1 MIYCNKDIPMKYTL
15 KNEQT
20 MTEQTRKEVLQEAQK
35 TAYISLQSYMRQQ
48 YYYGEEDW
56 DEELPYIEG
65 AYRHR
70 LWASLLESKPV
81 SQEPGS
87 RQMSFDEVKERLYE
101 KRISFFDFDY
111 KNPVTAEGFDVL
123 ISMYDEALAMSG
135 EVGRQVLEDYLK
147 EKLAYEKTC
156 EACDKELEMLLAEH
170 NALFEIDIVSF
181 SPESFY
187 GYVALK
193 DNLDVNSIYPT
204 SLSTISQDTK
214 AALAELKEGR

>member
-1 MIYCNKDIPMKYTL
+1 MKYTL
-15 KNEQT
+15 KNEHT

-111 KNPVTAEGFDVL
+111 KNPVTAEEFDVL

-170 NALFEIDIVSF
+170 NALFEIDIASF
-181 SPESFY
+181 SPKSFY

>member
-1 MIYCNKDIPMKYTL
+1 
-15 KNEQT
+15 
-20 MTEQTRKEVLQEAQK
+20 
-35 TAYISLQSYMRQQ
+35 MRQQ

-111 KNPVTAEGFDVL
+111 KNPVSAEEFDVL
-123 ISMYDEALAMSG
+123 IAMYDEALAMSG

-170 NALFEIDIVSF
+170 NAFFEIDIVSF

>member
-1 MIYCNKDIPMKYTL
+1 
-15 KNEQT
+15 

-35 TAYISLQSYMRQQ
+35 AAYLSLQSYMRHQ

-70 LWASLLESKPV
+70 LWTSLLESKPL
-81 SQEPGS
+81 SQESGN
-87 RQMSFDEVKERLYE
+87 RKMSFDEVKEKLKA

-111 KNPVTAEGFDVL
+111 KNPLTAEEFDAL
-123 ISMYDEALAMSG
+123 IAMYDEAMAMSG
-135 EVGRQVLEDYLK
+135 EVGKRVLEDYLK
-147 EKLAYEKTC
+147 EKLAYEQTC
-156 EACDKELEMLLAEH
+156 QACDKELENVLAEH

-193 DNLDVNSIYPT
+193 DDLDINSIYPT
-204 SLSTISQDTK
+204 SSATVYKDTV
-214 AALAELKEGR
+214 AALEKLTEGR

>member
-1 MIYCNKDIPMKYTL
+1 MKYTL
-15 KNEQT
+15 KNEHT

-111 KNPVTAEGFDVL
+111 KNPVSAEEFDVL
-123 ISMYDEALAMSG
+123 IAMYDEALAMSG

>member
-1 MIYCNKDIPMKYTL
+1 MKYTL
-15 KNEQT
+15 KNEHT

-111 KNPVTAEGFDVL
+111 KNPVTAEEFDVL

-156 EACDKELEMLLAEH
+156 EACDKELETVLAEH

>member
-1 MIYCNKDIPMKYTL
+1 MKYTL

-111 KNPVTAEGFDVL
+111 KNPVTAEEFDVL

-156 EACDKELEMLLAEH
+156 EACDKELETVLAEH

-193 DNLDVNSIYPT
+193 DDLDVNSIYPT

>member
-1 MIYCNKDIPMKYTL
+1 MKYTL

-111 KNPVTAEGFDVL
+111 KNPVTAEEFDVL

-181 SPESFY
+181 SPKSFY

-214 AALAELKEGR
+214 AALAKLKEGR

>member
-1 MIYCNKDIPMKYTL
+1 MKYTL

-56 DEELPYIEG
+56 NEELPYIEG

-111 KNPVTAEGFDVL
+111 KNPVTAEEFDVL
-123 ISMYDEALAMSG
+123 ISMYDEALAMPG

>member
-1 MIYCNKDIPMKYTL
+1 MKYTL

-111 KNPVTAEGFDVL
+111 KNPVTAEEFDVL

>member
-1 MIYCNKDIPMKYTL
+1 MKYTL

-56 DEELPYIEG
+56 NEELPYIEG

-101 KRISFFDFDY
+101 KRISFFDFNY
-111 KNPVTAEGFDVL
+111 KNPVTAEEFDVL

-147 EKLAYEKTC
+147 EKLAFEKTC

>member
-1 MIYCNKDIPMKYTL
+1 MKYTL

-111 KNPVTAEGFDVL
+111 KNPVTAEDFDVL

>member
-1 MIYCNKDIPMKYTL
+1 MKYTL
-15 KNEQT
+15 KNEHT

-111 KNPVTAEGFDVL
+111 KNPVSAEEFDVL
-123 ISMYDEALAMSG
+123 IAMYDEALAMSG

-156 EACDKELEMLLAEH
+156 EACDKELETVLAEH

-181 SPESFY
+181 SPKSFY

>member
-1 MIYCNKDIPMKYTL
+1 MKYTL

-111 KNPVTAEGFDVL
+111 KNPVTAEEFDVL

-156 EACDKELEMLLAEH
+156 EACDKELEMLLAEY

>member
-1 MIYCNKDIPMKYTL
+1 MKYTL

-101 KRISFFDFDY
+101 KRISFFDFNY
-111 KNPVTAEGFDVL
+111 KNPVTAEEFDVL

-156 EACDKELEMLLAEH
+156 EACDKELEMLLAEY

-214 AALAELKEGR
+214 AALAELKESR

>member
-1 MIYCNKDIPMKYTL
+1 MKYTL

-87 RQMSFDEVKERLYE
+87 REMSFDEVKERLYE
-101 KRISFFDFDY
+101 KRISFFDFNY
-111 KNPVTAEGFDVL
+111 KNPVTAEEFDVL

-156 EACDKELEMLLAEH
+156 EACDKELETVLAEH

-193 DNLDVNSIYPT
+193 DDLDVNSIYPT
-204 SLSTISQDTK
+204 SLSKISQDTK

>member
-1 MIYCNKDIPMKYTL
+1 
-15 KNEQT
+15 
-20 MTEQTRKEVLQEAQK
+20 MTEQTREEVLQEAQK
-35 TAYISLQSYMRQQ
+35 AAYISLQSYMRQQ

-81 SQEPGS
+81 SREPGS

-111 KNPVTAEGFDVL
+111 KNPVTAEEFDVL

-204 SLSTISQDTK
+204 SSATVYQDTV
-214 AALAELKEGR
+214 AALKGLMNGGEC

>member
-1 MIYCNKDIPMKYTL
+1 MKYTL
-15 KNEQT
+15 KNEHT

-101 KRISFFDFDY
+101 KRISFLDFDY
-111 KNPVTAEGFDVL
+111 KNPVTAEEFDVL

-193 DNLDVNSIYPT
+193 DDLDVNSIYPT

>member
-1 MIYCNKDIPMKYTL
+1 MKYTL

-101 KRISFFDFDY
+101 KRISFFDFNY
-111 KNPVTAEGFDVL
+111 KNPVTAEEFDVL

-156 EACDKELEMLLAEH
+156 EACDKELETVLAEH

-193 DNLDVNSIYPT
+193 DDLDVNSIYPT
-204 SLSTISQDTK
+204 SLSKISQDTK

>member
-1 MIYCNKDIPMKYTL
+1 MKYTL
-15 KNEQT
+15 KNEQPL
-20 MTEQTRKEVLQEAQK
+20 TEQSSKEVLQEAQK

-65 AYRHR
+65 AYRYR
-70 LWASLLESKPV
+70 LWTSLLESKPV

-111 KNPVTAEGFDVL
+111 KNPVTAEEFDVL
-123 ISMYDEALAMSG
+123 IAMYDEALAMSG
-135 EVGRQVLEDYLK
+135 EVGKRVLEDYLK
-147 EKLAYEKTC
+147 EKLAYERTC
-156 EACDKELEMLLAEH
+156 EACDKELETVLAEH

-214 AALAELKEGR
+214 AALAELKEGRK

>member
-1 MIYCNKDIPMKYTL
+1 
-15 KNEQT
+15 

-81 SQEPGS
+81 SQKPGS

-101 KRISFFDFDY
+101 KRISFFDFNY
-111 KNPVTAEGFDVL
+111 KNPVTAEEFDVL
-123 ISMYDEALAMSG
+123 ISMYDEALVMSG

>member
-1 MIYCNKDIPMKYTL
+1 MKYTL

-101 KRISFFDFDY
+101 KRISFFDFNY
-111 KNPVTAEGFDVL
+111 KNPVTAEEFDVL

>member
-1 MIYCNKDIPMKYTL
+1 MKYTL

-111 KNPVTAEGFDVL
+111 KNPVTAEEFDVL

-181 SPESFY
+181 SPKSFY

>member
-1 MIYCNKDIPMKYTL
+1 MKYTL

-56 DEELPYIEG
+56 NEELPYIEG

-101 KRISFFDFDY
+101 KRISFFDFNY
-111 KNPVTAEGFDVL
+111 KNPVTAEEFDVL

>member
-20 MTEQTRKEVLQEAQK
+20 MTEQTRKEVIQEVQK

-101 KRISFFDFDY
+101 KRISFFDFNY
-111 KNPVTAEGFDVL
+111 KNPVTAEEFDVL

>member
-1 MIYCNKDIPMKYTL
+1 MKYTL

-111 KNPVTAEGFDVL
+111 KNPVTAEEFDVL

-156 EACDKELEMLLAEH
+156 EACDKELETVLAEH

>member
-1 MIYCNKDIPMKYTL
+1 MKYTL
-15 KNEQT
+15 KNEHT

-111 KNPVTAEGFDVL
+111 KNPVTAEEFDVL

-181 SPESFY
+181 SPKSFY

>member
-1 MIYCNKDIPMKYTL
+1 MK
-15 KNEQT
+15 
-20 MTEQTRKEVLQEAQK
+20 EQTREQIIQEAQRA
-35 TAYISLQSYMRQQ
+35 AYLSLQSYMRYQ

-65 AYRHR
+65 AYRYR
-70 LWASLLESKPV
+70 LWTSLLERKPV
-81 SQEPGS
+81 TQEPGS

-111 KNPVTAEGFDVL
+111 KNPVTAEEFDVL

-156 EACDKELEMLLAEH
+156 EACDKELETVLAEH

-193 DNLDVNSIYPT
+193 DDLDVNSIYPT

>member
-1 MIYCNKDIPMKYTL
+1 
-15 KNEQT
+15 

-35 TAYISLQSYMRQQ
+35 TAYISLQSYMRQH

-111 KNPVTAEGFDVL
+111 KNPVTAEEFDVL

-193 DNLDVNSIYPT
+193 DDLDVNSIYPT

>member
-1 MIYCNKDIPMKYTL
+1 MKYTL
-15 KNEQT
+15 KNEHT

-111 KNPVTAEGFDVL
+111 KNPVSPEEFDAL
-123 ISMYDEALAMSG
+123 IAMYDEALALSG
-135 EVGRQVLEDYLK
+135 EVSKRVLEDYQK

>member
-1 MIYCNKDIPMKYTL
+1 
-15 KNEQT
+15 

-56 DEELPYIEG
+56 NEELPYIEG

-111 KNPVTAEGFDVL
+111 KNPVSAEEFDVL

-181 SPESFY
+181 SPKSFY

>member
-1 MIYCNKDIPMKYTL
+1 MDQKNTYSPSEIRYL
-15 KNEQT
+15 KLLAKQYPT
-20 MTEQTRKEVLQEAQK
+20 VQDAATE
-35 TAYISLQSYMRQQ
+35 IINLQSILDLPKGTEHFISDIH
-48 YYYGEEDW
+48 GEHEAFTH
-56 DEELPYIEG
+56 IVNSCSG
-65 AYRHR
+65 
-70 LWASLLESKPV
+70 
-81 SQEPGS
+81 
-87 RQMSFDEVKERLYE
+87 EVKEKLNAQ
-101 KRISFFDFDY
+101 RISFFDFDY
-111 KNPVTAEGFDVL
+111 KNPVSAEEFDVL
-123 ISMYDEALAMSG
+123 IAMYDEALAMSG

-156 EACDKELEMLLAEH
+156 EACDKELETVLAEH

-193 DNLDVNSIYPT
+193 DDLDVNSIYPT

>member
-1 MIYCNKDIPMKYTL
+1 MKYTL
-15 KNEQT
+15 KNEHT

-111 KNPVTAEGFDVL
+111 KNPVSAEEFDVL
-123 ISMYDEALAMSG
+123 IAMYDEALAMSG

-156 EACDKELEMLLAEH
+156 EACDKELETVLAEH

-193 DNLDVNSIYPT
+193 DDLDVNSIYPT